1 MKIYLDVA
9 VKAALLAGEEILKIY
24 NDKSSDFGVEIK
36 ADNSPLTIADKMSN
50 KVICE
55 QLSSSC
61 LPILSE
67 EIKND
72 PYEERKNWD
81 SLWVVDP
88 LDGTKEFIKR
98 NGEFTVNIALVK
110 NGTPILGVIYIPVK
124 KTLYF
129 GAKTEGA
136 YKIEDFSFDKYSG
149 IGPLI
154 KQSSPMPCYS
164 QEREY
169 RVVASRSHLSIET
182 EEFIEKR
189 KKQYPNLEMVSV
201 GSSIKICLICEGSAD
216 VYPRFAP
223 TMEWDTAAG
232 DAIARSMGL
241 CCTLTD
247 ETTPLKYNKDNLL
260 NPWFI
265 IKK

>member
-88 LDGTKEFIKR
+88 LDGTVYE
-98 NGEFTVNIALVK
+98 
-110 NGTPILGVIYIPVK
+110 IPPEIIQRDK
-124 KTLYF
+124 F
-129 GAKTEGA
+129 G
-136 YKIEDFSFDKYSG
+136 
-149 IGPLI
+149 
-154 KQSSPMPCYS
+154 
-164 QEREY
+164 
-169 RVVASRSHLSIET
+169 
-182 EEFIEKR
+182 
-189 KKQYPNLEMVSV
+189 
-201 GSSIKICLICEGSAD
+201 SIKLSLLPIKDYQLILIFGG
-216 VYPRFAP
+216 VQ
-223 TMEWDTAAG
+223 
-232 DAIARSMGL
+232 
-241 CCTLTD
+241 
-247 ETTPLKYNKDNLL
+247 
-260 NPWFI
+260 
-265 IKK
+265 